1 MLLLRLCKV
10 IDNFM
15 CLYIIGSTCI
25 IKFLQVISMQDA
37 RTLSI
42 ETDVNNVYPLR
53 TKKGPRLE
61 APFFSSFSLSEIPSR
76 DIISISVREENLR
89 NEIEN
94 DFEEECKV
102 PPSHSRKLWKFHL
115 FRFLS

>member
-1 MLLLRLCKV
+1 
-10 IDNFM
+10 
-15 CLYIIGSTCI
+15 
-25 IKFLQVISMQDA
+25 MQDA

-53 TKKGPRLE
+53 TKKGPRSE

-102 PPSHSRKLWKFHL
+102 SPSHSRKLWKFHL
-115 FRFLS
+115 FHFLS